1 MMPVKKNTARKTEVQ
16 EVAHPAK
23 ALRIPHKKLAETVA
37 LPETATKT
45 KRVKLS
51 QQSTVSADLPETAT
65 KTKRVKLSQKSPESA
80 ALPETAT
87 KTKRVKLSQK
97 SPVSAALPETATKTT
112 RVKLSQKSPVSAAV
126 PEPSQAAPRVRRAP
140 KAKVPKKGK
149 NPIDEKVNK
158 ADLDQEEEQESSH
171 EEGPATEPPLPKK
184 RELVK
189 LLDSARREGVLDYE
203 AVMNALEK
211 HDLSVEELDAFYE
224 RMDFEGIVFGT
235 PRFVKSTAKKIIAA
249 PSIPSIIRV
258 TTQEEQNPIQSY
270 LSDIGRVALLT
281 PDQEKS
287 LGKSVMAGDMEA
299 RRQLIEANLRLVV
312 SIAKKYTVRGLSFLD
327 LVEEGNLGLIRAVEK
342 FDYKRGF
349 RFSTYA
355 TWWIRQSMTR
365 ALADQSRLIRVP
377 VHMVENLNKID
388 KIKKGFLQEHGREP
402 TKEELAPAMGIP
414 VNKIIQYLRLGQQ
427 PLSLEN
433 TVGDEEESRLE
444 NFIEDEK
451 SPSPEKETFNKYY
464 KEQLERI
471 FETLPEREKKI
482 LIYREGL
489 QGEYEHT
496 LEEVGTMF
504 QVTRD
509 RIRTLEAKAKGKLKE
524 MIAKENG
531 MSEEDM
537 HNDGNVIRHRTSSNR
552 RRSPSQS

>member
-1 MMPVKKNTARKTEVQ
+1 MMAEKKHAVRKTEVQ
-16 EVAHPAK
+16 EKAHPAK

-45 KRVKLS
+45 KRVKPS
-51 QQSTVSADLPETAT
+51 PKVPATVAVAETSEAAPHV
-65 KTKRVKLSQKSPESA
+65 KRV
-80 ALPETAT
+80 
-87 KTKRVKLSQK
+87 
-97 SPVSAALPETATKTT
+97 
-112 RVKLSQKSPVSAAV
+112 
-126 PEPSQAAPRVRRAP
+126 P
-140 KAKVPKKGK
+140 KAKALKKEK
-149 NPIDEKVNK
+149 KPIHEKGHE
-158 ADLDQEEEQESSH
+158 ASLDLEEEQEGSH
-171 EEGPATEPPLPKK
+171 EEGPAAEPPLPKK
-184 RELVK
+184 RELIK

-203 AVMNALEK
+203 AIMNALEK
-211 HDLSVEELDAFYE
+211 HDLSVEELDIFYE

-235 PRFVKSTAKKIIAA
+235 PRFVKSTAKKTIAA

-270 LSDIGRVALLT
+270 LSDIGRVPLLT

-312 SIAKKYTVRGLSFLD
+312 SIAKKYTGRGLSFLD

-402 TKEELAPAMGIP
+402 TKEELATAMGIP
-414 VNKIIQYLRLGQQ
+414 VKKIIRYLRLGQQ

-471 FETLPEREKKI
+471 LETLPEREKKI

-504 QVTRD
+504 QVTRE
-509 RIRTLEAKAKGKLKE
+509 RIRQIEAKAKRKLKE

-552 RRSPSQS
+552 RRSPSQT

>member
-1 MMPVKKNTARKTEVQ
+1 MATEKKRNSRKAQVEVREPVEQPKAAQGAGKPSREAMATSETERAPVKASRKRTTGTEPTKMDSGEQ
-16 EVAHPAK
+16 
-23 ALRIPHKKLAETVA
+23 TVA
-37 LPETATKT
+37 PPSKTRRT
-45 KRVKLS
+45 KRTHVDK
-51 QQSTVSADLPETAT
+51 
-65 KTKRVKLSQKSPESA
+65 ES
-80 ALPETAT
+80 
-87 KTKRVKLSQK
+87 
-97 SPVSAALPETATKTT
+97 
-112 RVKLSQKSPVSAAV
+112 V
-126 PEPSQAAPRVRRAP
+126 P
-140 KAKVPKKGK
+140 
-149 NPIDEKVNK
+149 
-158 ADLDQEEEQESSH
+158 DLDEPLDDGEHEEPEEQH
-171 EEGPATEPPLPKK
+171 EEAVVVEPPLPK
-184 RELVK
+184 RHELLK
-189 LLDSARREGVLDYE
+189 LLERARQAGFVDYG
-203 AVMNALEK
+203 AIMDALEK
-211 HDLSVEELDAFYE
+211 QQVSVEELDAFYE
-224 RMDFEGIVFGT
+224 RLDFEGIVFGS
-235 PRFVKSTAKKIIAA
+235 PRFVKSTVRKATAA

-270 LSDIGRVALLT
+270 LSDIGRVPLLT
-281 PDQEKS
+281 PEQEKI
-287 LGKSVMAGDMEA
+287 LGKGVMQGDPEA
-299 RRQLIEANLRLVV
+299 RQQLIEANLRLVV
-312 SIAKKYTVRGLSFLD
+312 SIAKKYTGRGLSFLD

-388 KIKKGFLQEHGREP
+388 KIKKNFLQEHGREP
-402 TKEELAPAMGIP
+402 TKEELAAAMGIP
-414 VNKIIQYLRLGQQ
+414 VKKIVRYLRLGQQ

-471 FETLPEREKKI
+471 LETLPEREKKI

-504 QVTRD
+504 QVTRE
-509 RIRTLEAKAKGKLKE
+509 RIRQIEAKAKRKLKD

>member
-1 MMPVKKNTARKTEVQ
+1 M
-16 EVAHPAK
+16 PAK
-23 ALRIPHKKLAETVA
+23 
-37 LPETATKT
+37 KT
-45 KRVKLS
+45 
-51 QQSTVSADLPETAT
+51 
-65 KTKRVKLSQKSPESA
+65 
-80 ALPETAT
+80 
-87 KTKRVKLSQK
+87 
-97 SPVSAALPETATKTT
+97 
-112 RVKLSQKSPVSAAV
+112 AAV
-126 PEPSQAAPRVRRAP
+126 PDHTETHGKQPEAAPAKTRRKNDQPGDGPVNKEETAPAPRTKRKNVPAP
-140 KAKVPKKGK
+140 KEAQKK
-149 NPIDEKVNK
+149 PES
-158 ADLDQEEEQESSH
+158 DLDEEDEAIS
-171 EEGPATEPPLPKK
+171 EPPLPKN
-184 RELVK
+184 RELAR
-189 LLDSARREGVLDYE
+189 LLDNARHEGAIDYE
-203 AVMNALEK
+203 AVMDALEK
-211 HDLSVEELDAFYE
+211 SDIPLEEVDEFYE
-224 RMDFEGIVFGT
+224 RLDFEGLVFGT
-235 PRFVKSTAKKIIAA
+235 VRYIKATAKKVTAA

-287 LGKSVMAGDMEA
+287 LGKRVAEGDMEA
-299 RRQLIEANLRLVV
+299 RQQLIEANLRLVV
-312 SIAKKYTVRGLSFLD
+312 SIAKKYTGRGLSFLD

-342 FDYKRGF
+342 FDYKRGY

-388 KIKKGFLQEHGREP
+388 KIKKTFLQEHGREP
-402 TKEELAPAMGIP
+402 SKEELAQAMGIP
-414 VNKIIQYLRLGQQ
+414 VKKIVRYLRLGQQ

-471 FETLPEREKKI
+471 LATLPDRERKI

-504 QVTRD
+504 QVTRE
-509 RIRTLEAKAKGKLKE
+509 RIRQIEAKAKRKLKE

-531 MSEEDM
+531 MSEEDLRS
-537 HNDGNVIRHRTSSNR
+537 DGNVVRHRTSSSGR
-552 RRSPSQS
+552 RRTPSKRPPEAS

>member
-1 MMPVKKNTARKTEVQ
+1 MTEKKKVLGTKTVAVAKTAAKGKIATKVTTNAAEPVKAVGKARTEAAGQ
-16 EVAHPAK
+16 PKSKRIRSSEPA
-23 ALRIPHKKLAETVA
+23 PQ
-37 LPETATKT
+37 AT
-45 KRVKLS
+45 
-51 QQSTVSADLPETAT
+51 
-65 KTKRVKLSQKSPESA
+65 
-80 ALPETAT
+80 
-87 KTKRVKLSQK
+87 
-97 SPVSAALPETATKTT
+97 
-112 RVKLSQKSPVSAAV
+112 V
-126 PEPSQAAPRVRRAP
+126 PEPGQAPRKAKRLLKSSDAVTDQEPVLLHPSKHAP
-140 KAKVPKKGK
+140 KARAPRQGHKSSEE
-149 NPIDEKVNK
+149 DTARETD
-158 ADLDQEEEQESSH
+158 ADLDEEQESAR
-171 EEGPATEPPLPKK
+171 EEGPAVEPPLPK
-184 RELVK
+184 RHELIK
-189 LLDSARREGVLDYE
+189 LLENARHEGVLDYE
-203 AVMNALEK
+203 AVMDALEK
-211 HDLSVEELDAFYE
+211 HDVSVDELDVFYE

-235 PRFVKSTAKKIIAA
+235 PRFVKSTAKKVVAA

-270 LSDIGRVALLT
+270 LSDIGRVPLLT

-287 LGKSVMAGDMEA
+287 LGKSVMAGDQEA

-312 SIAKKYTVRGLSFLD
+312 SIAKKYTGRGLSFLD

-402 TKEELAPAMGIP
+402 TKEELATSMGIP
-414 VNKIIQYLRLGQQ
+414 VKKIVRYLRLGQQ

-464 KEQLERI
+464 KEQLVRI
-471 FETLPEREKKI
+471 LETLPEREKRI

-504 QVTRD
+504 QVTRE
-509 RIRTLEAKAKGKLKE
+509 RIRQIEAKAKRKLKE

-531 MSEEDM
+531 MSDEDM

-552 RRSPSQS
+552 RRSPSQP

>member
-1 MMPVKKNTARKTEVQ
+1 MMADKKNVTPKIEVKTKV
-16 EVAHPAK
+16 HPAK
-23 ALRIPHKKLAETVA
+23 ASTVPRKKLEASAVPRKKLEAAAV
-37 LPETATKT
+37 PQPKVATKAKPVKPSERASVKVVVEDISKT
-45 KRVKLS
+45 VTRAKRVKPS
-51 QQSTVSADLPETAT
+51 VKSSAAAVVVETA
-65 KTKRVKLSQKSPESA
+65 
-80 ALPETAT
+80 
-87 KTKRVKLSQK
+87 
-97 SPVSAALPETATKTT
+97 
-112 RVKLSQKSPVSAAV
+112 AAV
-126 PEPSQAAPRVRRAP
+126 PHVKHVPKVKAP
-140 KAKVPKKGK
+140 KKQKKAV
-149 NPIDEKVNK
+149 DEEGREG
-158 ADLDQEEEQESSH
+158 DLDLEEEQETSH
-171 EEGPATEPPLPKK
+171 EEGPAAEPPIPKK

-189 LLDSARREGVLDYE
+189 LLDSARQLGVLDYE

-211 HDLSVEELDAFYE
+211 HDLSVEELDIFYE
-224 RMDFEGIVFGT
+224 RMDFEGSSSVLPI
-235 PRFVKSTAKKIIAA
+235 RQSHAKKAVAA

-270 LSDIGRVALLT
+270 LSDIGRVPLLT

-312 SIAKKYTVRGLSFLD
+312 SIAKKYTGRGLSFLD

-388 KIKKGFLQEHGREP
+388 KIKKGFLQEHGRDP
-402 TKEELAPAMGIP
+402 TKEELATAMGIP
-414 VNKIIQYLRLGQQ
+414 VKKIIRYLRLGQQ

-471 FETLPEREKKI
+471 LETLPEREKKI

-504 QVTRD
+504 QVTRE
-509 RIRTLEAKAKGKLKE
+509 RIRQIEAKAKRKLKE
-524 MIAKENG
+524 MIAKETH
-531 MSEEDM
+531 ERRVC

>member
-1 MMPVKKNTARKTEVQ
+1 MTEKKKTTEKPKTAVKANTKATVKTKAK
-16 EVAHPAK
+16 VAEP
-23 ALRIPHKKLAETVA
+23 
-37 LPETATKT
+37 TKT
-45 KRVKLS
+45 
-51 QQSTVSADLPETAT
+51 AE
-65 KTKRVKLSQKSPESA
+65 KTKIQK
-80 ALPETAT
+80 
-87 KTKRVKLSQK
+87 VD
-97 SPVSAALPETATKTT
+97 
-112 RVKLSQKSPVSAAV
+112 
-126 PEPSQAAPRVRRAP
+126 QAKPKRVRRSEPAPQVVTPEQEQAPHRTKRLPKSIDAVPDQEPELVHPPKRTP
-140 KAKVPKKGK
+140 KAKTARQPRKPG
-149 NPIDEKVNK
+149 DEDAGREVD
-158 ADLDQEEEQESSH
+158 ADLDEEQESAH
-171 EEGPATEPPLPKK
+171 EEGPAVEPAIPKR
-184 RELVK
+184 RELIK
-189 LLDSARREGVLDYE
+189 LLESARHEGVLDYE
-203 AVMNALEK
+203 AVMDALEK
-211 HDLSVEELDAFYE
+211 HDVSVEELDIFYE

-235 PRFVKSTAKKIIAA
+235 PRFVKSTAKKVVAA

-270 LSDIGRVALLT
+270 LSDIGRVPLLT

-287 LGKSVMAGDMEA
+287 LGKSVMAGDQEA

-312 SIAKKYTVRGLSFLD
+312 SIAKKYTGRGLSFLD

-402 TKEELAPAMGIP
+402 TKEELATSMGIP
-414 VNKIIQYLRLGQQ
+414 VKKIVRYLRLGQQ

-464 KEQLERI
+464 KEQLVRI
-471 FETLPEREKKI
+471 LETLPEREKKI

-504 QVTRD
+504 QVTRE
-509 RIRTLEAKAKGKLKE
+509 RIRQIEAKAKRKLKE

-531 MSEEDM
+531 MSDEDM

-552 RRSPSQS
+552 RRSPAQP

>member
-1 MMPVKKNTARKTEVQ
+1 MTEKKKATKKTTEKTKTAVKVNTKATVKVRASATELKKTAEKKKVHEVDRTKPKRVKRS
-16 EVAHPAK
+16 EPA
-23 ALRIPHKKLAETVA
+23 AQVVTPEEEQAPH
-37 LPETATKT
+37 KT
-45 KRVKLS
+45 KR
-51 QQSTVSADLPETAT
+51 LPKSIDAMPDQEPELVHPPKRTART
-65 KTKRVKLSQKSPESA
+65 KTGRQPRKL
-80 ALPETAT
+80 
-87 KTKRVKLSQK
+87 
-97 SPVSAALPETATKTT
+97 
-112 RVKLSQKSPVSAAV
+112 
-126 PEPSQAAPRVRRAP
+126 RAE
-140 KAKVPKKGK
+140 AGHDVDG
-149 NPIDEKVNK
+149 
-158 ADLDQEEEQESSH
+158 DLDEEQEGTH
-171 EEGPATEPPLPKK
+171 EEGPAVEPAIPKR
-184 RELVK
+184 RELIK
-189 LLDSARREGVLDYE
+189 LLENARHEGVLDYE
-203 AVMNALEK
+203 AVMDALEK
-211 HDLSVEELDAFYE
+211 HDVSVEELDVFYE

-235 PRFVKSTAKKIIAA
+235 PRFVKSTAKKVVVA

-270 LSDIGRVALLT
+270 LSDIGRVPLLT

-287 LGKSVMAGDMEA
+287 LGKSVMAGDQEA

-312 SIAKKYTVRGLSFLD
+312 SIAKKYTGRGLSFLD

-402 TKEELAPAMGIP
+402 TKEELATSMGIP
-414 VNKIIQYLRLGQQ
+414 VKKIVRYLRLGQQ

-464 KEQLERI
+464 KEQLVRI
-471 FETLPEREKKI
+471 LETLPEREKKI

-504 QVTRD
+504 QVTRE
-509 RIRTLEAKAKGKLKE
+509 RIRQIEAKAKRKLKE

-531 MSEEDM
+531 MSDEDM

-552 RRSPSQS
+552 RRSPVQP

>member
-1 MMPVKKNTARKTEVQ
+1 MVEKKYGTRKKETQQTSAAKPEKLKEAR
-16 EVAHPAK
+16 
-23 ALRIPHKKLAETVA
+23 
-37 LPETATKT
+37 
-45 KRVKLS
+45 
-51 QQSTVSADLPETAT
+51 QQT
-65 KTKRVKLSQKSPESA
+65 QKSESEGVPKERNVKQVRA
-80 ALPETAT
+80 KRTAKKPAQPSEDALET
-87 KTKRVKLSQK
+87 
-97 SPVSAALPETATKTT
+97 TT
-112 RVKLSQKSPVSAAV
+112 RSKAPSGRKSAL
-126 PEPSQAAPRVRRAP
+126 
-140 KAKVPKKGK
+140 KKK
-149 NPIDEKVNK
+149 PPTEEERLDSD
-158 ADLDQEEEQESSH
+158 ADLDVEDEQDAPHDEPSP
-171 EEGPATEPPLPKK
+171 GPSLPTK

-189 LLDSARREGVLDYE
+189 LLASARQEGVLDYD
-203 AVMNALEK
+203 AIMDALEK
-211 HDLSVEELDAFYE
+211 HDVPLEDIDAFYD
-224 RMDFEGIVFGT
+224 RMDFESIVFGT
-235 PRFVKSTAKKIIAA
+235 SRYIKSMTKKTAAV
-249 PSIPSIIRV
+249 PSLPSIIRV

-270 LSDIGRVALLT
+270 LSDIGRVPLLT

-287 LGKSVMAGDMEA
+287 LGKSVMAGDPEA

-312 SIAKKYTVRGLSFLD
+312 SIAKKYTGRGLSFLD
-327 LVEEGNLGLIRAVEK
+327 LTEEGNLGLIRAVEK

-388 KIKKGFLQEHGREP
+388 KIKKAFLQEHGREP
-402 TKEELAPAMGIP
+402 TKEELATAMNIP
-414 VNKIIQYLRLGQQ
+414 VKKIVRYLRLGQQ

-471 FETLPEREKKI
+471 LETLPEREKKI

-504 QVTRD
+504 TVTRE
-509 RIRTLEAKAKGKLKE
+509 RIRQIEAKAKRKLKE
-524 MIAKENG
+524 IIAKENG

-552 RRSPSQS
+552 RRSSS

>member
-1 MMPVKKNTARKTEVQ
+1 MMAEKKKVTRKADVLERTRQAEVLRTPHKKPADTAAVSETTARAKLVKPARKGGGKA
-16 EVAHPAK
+16 VAKSISETNTGARHVKPPEKSPAK
-23 ALRIPHKKLAETVA
+23 AAVEDIAET
-37 LPETATKT
+37 TIKS
-45 KRVKLS
+45 KRIKPS
-51 QQSTVSADLPETAT
+51 E
-65 KTKRVKLSQKSPESA
+65 KSP
-80 ALPETAT
+80 
-87 KTKRVKLSQK
+87 K
-97 SPVSAALPETATKTT
+97 
-112 RVKLSQKSPVSAAV
+112 AAV
-126 PEPSQAAPRVRRAP
+126 VVEATPAAPRVKR
-140 KAKVPKKGK
+140 VPKSRIPKK
-149 NPIDEKVNK
+149 EKKPTDEEGHEG
-158 ADLDQEEEQESSH
+158 DLDLEEEQEASH
-171 EEGPATEPPLPKK
+171 EEGPAAEPPLPKK

-189 LLDSARREGVLDYE
+189 LLESARQLGMLDYE

-211 HDLSVEELDAFYE
+211 HDLSVEELDIFYE

-235 PRFVKSTAKKIIAA
+235 PRFVKSTAKKAVAA

-270 LSDIGRVALLT
+270 LSDIGRVPLLT

-287 LGKSVMAGDMEA
+287 LGKAVMAGDMEA

-312 SIAKKYTVRGLSFLD
+312 SIAKKYTGRGLSFLD

-388 KIKKGFLQEHGREP
+388 KIKKGFLQEHGRDP
-402 TKEELAPAMGIP
+402 TKEELATAMGIP
-414 VNKIIQYLRLGQQ
+414 VKKIIRYLRLGQQ

-471 FETLPEREKKI
+471 LETLPEREKKI

-504 QVTRD
+504 QVTRE
-509 RIRTLEAKAKGKLKE
+509 RIRQIEAKAKRKLKE

-552 RRSPSQS
+552 RRSSPQS

>member
-1 MMPVKKNTARKTEVQ
+1 MMADKKKTVHKTAVRKE
-16 EVAHPAK
+16 APPAK
-23 ALRIPHKKLAETVA
+23 AVHKTAVRKEAPPAKAVHKTAVRKEAPPAKAVRKTAVRKEAPPAKAVRKTAVREEARPAKTPRIPYKKLTETVTV
-37 LPETATKT
+37 PETAINSKHLKPSPKGPAIDAVTEPLET
-45 KRVKLS
+45 ASLAKRV
-51 QQSTVSADLPETAT
+51 
-65 KTKRVKLSQKSPESA
+65 
-80 ALPETAT
+80 
-87 KTKRVKLSQK
+87 
-97 SPVSAALPETATKTT
+97 
-112 RVKLSQKSPVSAAV
+112 
-126 PEPSQAAPRVRRAP
+126 P
-140 KAKVPKKGK
+140 KAKTPKK
-149 NPIDEKVNK
+149 EKKTVNEEGRE
-158 ADLDQEEEQESSH
+158 ADLDTEDENSH
-171 EEGPATEPPLPKK
+171 EEGPATEPLLPKK

-189 LLDSARREGVLDYE
+189 LLEKARQAGVLDYE
-203 AVMNALEK
+203 SVMNALEK
-211 HDLSVEELDAFYE
+211 HDLSVEELDIFYE

-235 PRFVKSTAKKIIAA
+235 PRFVKSTAKKAIVA

-270 LSDIGRVALLT
+270 LSDIGRVPLLT

-312 SIAKKYTVRGLSFLD
+312 SIAKKYTGRGLSFLD

-402 TKEELAPAMGIP
+402 TKEELATAMGIP
-414 VNKIIQYLRLGQQ
+414 VKKIIRYLRLGQQ

-471 FETLPEREKKI
+471 LETLPEREKKI

-504 QVTRD
+504 QVTRE
-509 RIRTLEAKAKGKLKE
+509 RIRQIEAKAKRKLKE

-552 RRSPSQS
+552 RRSSPQS

>member
-1 MMPVKKNTARKTEVQ
+1 MMAEKKSVKRKTEVLEEAHQ
-16 EVAHPAK
+16 ARVLRTPHKKPADTAPASETTARAKLVKPAQKGGGKAVAKTLSETHTGVGHVKPPEKTPAK
-23 ALRIPHKKLAETVA
+23 AA
-37 LPETATKT
+37 LEAITQTAVKSKRAKPPEKTPTKAAVVEAPAVVPRV
-45 KRVKLS
+45 KRV
-51 QQSTVSADLPETAT
+51 
-65 KTKRVKLSQKSPESA
+65 
-80 ALPETAT
+80 
-87 KTKRVKLSQK
+87 
-97 SPVSAALPETATKTT
+97 
-112 RVKLSQKSPVSAAV
+112 
-126 PEPSQAAPRVRRAP
+126 P
-140 KAKVPKKGK
+140 KALKKDKKPANEEGH
-149 NPIDEKVNK
+149 EG
-158 ADLDQEEEQESSH
+158 DLDLEEEQESSH
-171 EEGPATEPPLPKK
+171 EEGPAAEPPVPKK

-189 LLDSARREGVLDYE
+189 LLDSARQLGVLDYE

-211 HDLSVEELDAFYE
+211 HDLSVEELDIFYE

-235 PRFVKSTAKKIIAA
+235 PRFVKSTAKKVVAA

-270 LSDIGRVALLT
+270 LSDIGRVPLLT

-287 LGKSVMAGDMEA
+287 LGKAVMAGDMEA

-312 SIAKKYTVRGLSFLD
+312 SIAKKYTGRGLSFLD

-388 KIKKGFLQEHGREP
+388 KIKKGFLQEHGRDP
-402 TKEELAPAMGIP
+402 TKEELATAMGIP
-414 VNKIIQYLRLGQQ
+414 VKKIIRYLRLGQQ

-471 FETLPEREKKI
+471 LETLPEREKKI

-504 QVTRD
+504 QVTRE
-509 RIRTLEAKAKGKLKE
+509 RIRQIEAKAKRKLKE